1 MVWLGR
7 AGLSVVAGSVSTQG
21 FQCVRNSVRRCRV
34 FSCFLIVSRRVSG
47 GFRVRFIPGMCVSFS
62 FSWKSAWVVFVCAN
76 FVRMQFSVKIS
87 ARFVILP
94 AWGSEYVLS
103 VVSVSWIRWGVVVLV
118 CSESMVRWVCLWS
131 LSFQSIVQAVWF
143 SALGFQID
151 LRCGAE
157 WRRVIMR
164 GASCPLGRF
173 V

>member
-1 MVWLGR
+1 MYAFVWSGPS
-7 AGLSVVAGSVSTQG
+7 GLSVVAGNVSTHG
-21 FQCVRNSVRRCRV
+21 FRRVRNSELCPSRV
-34 FSCFLIVSRRVSG
+34 FSRFLSVSRRVSG

-76 FVRMQFSVKIS
+76 FARMQFSVKIS
-87 ARFVILP
+87 ARFVNLP

-143 SALGFQID
+143 SVLVFQVGLG
-151 LRCGAE
+151 CG
-157 WRRVIMR
+157 V
-164 GASCPLGRF
+164 G
-173 V
+173 